1 MGVCQS
7 ASSSSSS
14 TEWRRRADLDWNINC
29 PKTDAAN
36 TGCRHVQG
44 TRERE
49 RGTHTADD
57 GMSADT
63 DTQTLADTG
72 DMQPVTPVRTHH
84 DVTHFP

>member
-7 ASSSSSS
+7 ASSSSS

-29 PKTDAAN
+29 PKTDTAN

-44 TRERE
+44 TRER
-49 RGTHTADD
+49 GTHTADD
-57 GMSADT
+57 GMSA

-72 DMQPVTPVRTHH
+72 DMQPVTPVRIHH